1 MAPTRSDVSERVKA
15 ILVKLLGVKA
25 SEVKDDAEIEED
37 LGADSLEVSQ
47 LAMLVEE
54 EFEIYLTD
62 DSVEK
67 LVTVGDLIDFV
78 LASKTLK

>member
-1 MAPTRSDVSERVKA
+1 MAPTRSDISERVKA
-15 ILVKLLGVKA
+15 ILVELLGVKA
-25 SEVKDDAEIEED
+25 SEVTDDAEIEDD

-67 LVTVGDLIDFV
+67 LITVGDLVDFV

>member
-1 MAPTRSDVSERVKA
+1 MAPTRSDVSERVKV
-15 ILVKLLGVKA
+15 ILVELLGVKA

>member
-15 ILVKLLGVKA
+15 ILVELLGVKA

-67 LVTVGDLIDFV
+67 LVTVGDLIDLV

>member
-15 ILVKLLGVKA
+15 ILVELLGVKA
-25 SEVKDDAEIEED
+25 SEVTDDAEIEDD

-62 DSVEK
+62 DSAEK
-67 LVTVGDLIDFV
+67 LITVGDLVDFV

>member
-15 ILVKLLGVKA
+15 ILVELLGVKT

>member
-1 MAPTRSDVSERVKA
+1 MAPTRSDISERVKA
-15 ILVKLLGVKA
+15 ILVELLGVKA
-25 SEVKDDAEIEED
+25 SEVTDDAEIEDD

-62 DSVEK
+62 DSAEK
-67 LVTVGDLIDFV
+67 LITVGDLVDFV

>member
-15 ILVKLLGVKA
+15 ILVELLGVKA
-25 SEVKDDAEIEED
+25 SEVKDDAEIEDD

-62 DSVEK
+62 DSAEK

>member
-15 ILVKLLGVKA
+15 ILVELLGVKA
-25 SEVKDDAEIEED
+25 SEVTDDAEIEDD

-62 DSVEK
+62 NSAEK
-67 LVTVGDLIDFV
+67 LITVGDLVDFV

>member
-1 MAPTRSDVSERVKA
+1 M
-15 ILVKLLGVKA
+15 KA

>member
-15 ILVKLLGVKA
+15 ILVELLGVKA

>member
-15 ILVKLLGVKA
+15 ILVELLGVKA
-25 SEVKDDAEIEED
+25 SELKDDAEIEED

>member
-1 MAPTRSDVSERVKA
+1 MAPTRSDISERVKA
-15 ILVKLLGVKA
+15 ILVELLGVKA
-25 SEVKDDAEIEED
+25 SQVTDDAEIEDD

-67 LVTVGDLIDFV
+67 LITVGDLVDFV

>member
-1 MAPTRSDVSERVKA
+1 MAPTRPDVSERVKA
-15 ILVKLLGVKA
+15 ILVELLGVKA
-25 SEVKDDAEIEED
+25 SEAVDDAEIADD

-62 DSVEK
+62 DSTEK

>member
-1 MAPTRSDVSERVKA
+1 MAPTRSDISERVKA
-15 ILVKLLGVKA
+15 ILVELLGVKP
-25 SEVKDDAEIEED
+25 SEVTDDAEIEDD

-62 DSVEK
+62 DSAEK
-67 LVTVGDLIDFV
+67 LITVGDLVDFV